1 MMLRFFSRDLAEA
14 DKRKFLL
21 FLTGSDRI
29 PIRGMESVRIT
40 IQKTKVRV
48 FFTSWTYLSTK
59 NSSVQKKIE
68 IYVLCETKLKC
79 DSFICCSSFSFVC

>member
-1 MMLRFFSRDLAEA
+1 MKPRLFSRDLAEA

-40 IQKTKVRV
+40 IQKTKVSER
-48 FFTSWTYLSTK
+48 K
-59 NSSVQKKIE
+59 
-68 IYVLCETKLKC
+68 
-79 DSFICCSSFSFVC
+79 